1 MENLIEKRRCIWL
14 EKFVC
19 KISDDI
25 SCPEDCDLKT
35 LKFEKDEI
43 INRMKQEEQNIH
55 RLKKEG
61 LFKNRE
67 KIKDIIMGCY
77 VLQKVLIKHF
87 NHIEPKVVDKDLEK
101 LSNTMR
107 TWRKH

>member
-1 MENLIEKRRCIWL
+1 MNEIIGKDNCIWFS
-14 EKFVC
+14 KSVC
-19 KISDDI
+19 KIEKDKV
-25 SCPEDCDLKT
+25 CPEDCDLKT

-61 LFKNRE
+61 LFKNME

-77 VLQKVLIKHF
+77 VLQKIISKEW

-101 LSNTMR
+101 LSNTMH